1 MPLGQALGRQQAVV
15 QHMRAAAPRRGGR
28 RPRDRASLPGLGH
41 HQGCVRVPGADGGA
55 LRRNAPDDVGRNGPG
70 RGRLDHPRR
79 AHEGVAGSPRP
90 ALGAGARD
98 LARRTETEQWHR
110 PGVPQSAR
118 ETTSQHDAIE
128 IDQGTRHRR
137 RAHGFRSSFRDWPAE
152 QTNTR
157 RDVVEAAL
165 AHTVRNPTE
174 GGLRPQ

>member
-1 MPLGQALGRQQAVV
+1 MGHRPDNPAGDAPRAGARAAAGRRPA
-15 QHMRAAAPRRGGR
+15 HAGAAPRRGGR

-98 LARRTETEQWHR
+98 PARRTETEQWHR

-118 ETTSQHDAIE
+118 ETTSQDDAIE

-137 RAHGFRSSFRDWPAE
+137 RAAWVP
-152 QTNTR
+152 
-157 RDVVEAAL
+157 VELSGL
-165 AHTVRNPTE
+165 A
-174 GGLRPQ
+174 GGANEYAS